1 MQVGKMSAEAIE
13 QFLEMSASLRNES
26 KIENWVQAWETS
38 ASLRNKCKFEK
49 RVLLEMSEKRNECML
64 KTFEMWVHLK
74 KILK

>member
-1 MQVGKMSAEAIE
+1 MSVKAIE

-26 KIENWVQAWETS
+26 KIEKWVQAWEMS
-38 ASLRNKCKFEK
+38 VSLRNQCKFEK
-49 RVLLEMSEKRNECML
+49 RVQILELSEKRNECML